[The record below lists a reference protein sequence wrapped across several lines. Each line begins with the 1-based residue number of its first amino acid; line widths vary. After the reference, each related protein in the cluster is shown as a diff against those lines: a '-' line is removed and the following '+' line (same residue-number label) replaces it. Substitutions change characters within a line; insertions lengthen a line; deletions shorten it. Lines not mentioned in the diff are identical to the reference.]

1 MVHSQVAVLL
11 PVGEARA
18 MHLCILKADGQKNA
32 HTHFKSLQTSYVR
45 VNRPVGFELRIST
58 KYNNIPDLNTIRVK
72 MAL

>member
-45 VNRPVGFELRIST
+45 VNRPVGFELR
-58 KYNNIPDLNTIRVK
+58 KYSKYDKHQIQ
-72 MAL
+72 